1 MAKLVAARVSRRFH
15 YPPERVFDAW
25 IDPKIACHWLFT
37 SPMSET
43 HDTKLDPRIG
53 GKWTIIDRRGGIDY
67 TAIGEY
73 LEIERPH
80 RLVFSFSMPQFSPEF
95 GRVIVEIVP
104 EGEGC
109 ILTLT
114 QESVPETDE
123 AGIVEGWNLMFKG
136 LTAVLTPHGA
146 PGEVVEPGTIRF
158 ERLLPGPVE
167 RVWEF
172 LADSDKRSKWL
183 AWGEL
188 EPKVGSEFTLRFHH
202 AELSANQAPVPEK
215 WKAIKNGHVSNHR
228 ITRFEPPRVLAF
240 SWGDGVDGASEVTF
254 ELTSLSSDWTLLVL
268 THRRL
273 ADRAAMVG
281 TAGGWHSHL
290 RMLADRVAGT
300 EPPAFWVVHMENDG
314 FYDRIFPDGDDR

>member
-1 MAKLVAARVSRRFH
+1 MTKLVSARITRRFH

-25 IDPKIACHWLFT
+25 VDPKLAGRWLFT

-43 HDTKLDPRIG
+43 HDTRLDVRVG
-53 GKWTIIDRRGGIDY
+53 GKWTITDRRDGTDY

-73 LEIERPH
+73 LEIDRPR
-80 RLVFSFSMPQFSPEF
+80 RLVFSFGMPQFSPEF
-95 GRVIVEIVP
+95 GKVIVEIVP
-104 EGEGC
+104 AGDGC

-114 QESVPETDE
+114 QESVPDNAE

-136 LTAVLTPHGA
+136 LAAILTPHGA

-167 RVWEF
+167 RVWAF
-172 LADSDKRSKWL
+172 LADSDKRGKWF
-183 AWGEL
+183 AWGEM
-188 EPKVGSEFTLRFHH
+188 EPRVGSEFQLRFHH
-202 AELSANQAPVPEK
+202 AELSANQAPIPEK
-215 WKAIKNGHVSNHR
+215 WKAIENGHVSGTLQ
-228 ITRFEPPRVLAF
+228 ITRYEPPKLLAF
-240 SWGDGVDGASEVTF
+240 NWGYGSSEVTF
-254 ELTSLSSDWTLLVL
+254 ELTPMGDWTLLVL

-300 EPPAFWVVHMENDG
+300 EPPAFWAVHAENDG
-314 FYDRIFPDGDDR
+314 LYERIFPK